1 MKLGIEAFFL
11 NTIHSGGKEQVLF
24 NLLKGFQALGKAG
37 DIHVYAYDYSADML
51 KSLIPDA
58 TFTFIPYNKIF
69 LKKMIADLYNK
80 TFKLSSLVKQQ
91 GIDLLFFPYYNTGFK
106 KFEIPTVVL
115 PHDIQ
120 AISNPGRFGLK
131 TRIINGLQ
139 YYWDFKLRTR
149 IIAISDYDAREI
161 EKYYPQHQSK
171 IKRIYNPI
179 DTDFSNPAADS
190 PVTQPYI
197 CAVNVAYVHKN
208 TLTLIKA
215 YEKIMGKIE
224 HNLLLIGHVNHETK
238 FLKTYV
244 KARHLEDRI
253 QFTGF
258 LDDEELN
265 QVLSRSA
272 LFVNPSLF
280 EGFGMTAI
288 EAAIR
293 HVPVLLSAAGASVEV
308 TRSLLNY
315 YEPAD
320 DYEVL
325 AEKMLEIL
333 QTKPSGSKLAAI
345 RSEYLA
351 CYDYMI
357 ISSTYYEFFEGM
369 ME

>member
-11 NTIHSGGKEQVLF
+11 NTIHGGGKEQVLF
-24 NLLKGFQALGKAG
+24 NLLKGFQALGKAR

-58 TFTFIPYNKIF
+58 TFTFIPYKNYF
-69 LKKMIADLYNK
+69 HKKMITDLYNK
-80 TFKLSSLVKQQ
+80 TFKLSSLVKQH
-91 GIDLLFFPYYNTGFK
+91 GIDLLFFPQCNTGFK

-120 AISNPGRFGLK
+120 AISNPDRFSLK

-149 IIAISDYDAREI
+149 IIAISDYDAWEI
-161 EKYYPQHQSK
+161 QKYYPRHQSK

-179 DTDFSNPAADS
+179 DTDFSVPDTNS
-190 PVTQPYI
+190 PVNQPYI
-197 CAVNVAYVHKN
+197 CAVNIAHVHKN

-224 HNLLLIGHVNHETK
+224 HNLVLVGHVNHETR
-238 FLKTYV
+238 FLETYV
-244 KARHLEDRI
+244 KNKHLEERI

-258 LDDEELN
+258 LSNEELN
-265 QVLSRSA
+265 QVLFESA

-293 HVPVLLSAAGASVEV
+293 HVPVISSTTGASVEV

-333 QTKPSGSKLAAI
+333 QTKPSESNLADI
-345 RSEYLA
+345 RSEYLR
-351 CYDYMI
+351 CYNYMI
-357 ISSTYYEFFEGM
+357 ISKIYYELFEGM